1 MEEDRGGCRDG
12 GSILKG
18 LKKERR
24 GEDYKHGRREEK
36 GQSEHVFWCHSN
48 VSLQLHVVLLF

>member
-36 GQSEHVFWCHSN
+36 GQ
-48 VSLQLHVVLLF
+48 